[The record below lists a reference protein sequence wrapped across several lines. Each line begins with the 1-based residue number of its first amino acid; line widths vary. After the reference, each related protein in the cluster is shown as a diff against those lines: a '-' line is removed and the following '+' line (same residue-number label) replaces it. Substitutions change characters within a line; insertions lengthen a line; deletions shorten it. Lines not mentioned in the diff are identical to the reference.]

1 MQELLKSQQFKIG
14 FGSLNESFDQQFCFG
29 VRDHMFE
36 QLFFKMILLRLKKVS
51 FVDLGLGSRVM
62 TPNSSTNRI
71 F

>member
-1 MQELLKSQQFKIG
+1 MFEQLFFKMILLRLKKV
-14 FGSLNESFDQQFCFG
+14 SFVDLVFFG